1 LLRFSR
7 DDKADFRRA
16 FSKGKRMAGF
26 DVTNVPRCTIDYPLE
41 ILPDEIGALAAP
53 INTLLRSSY
62 LIGESFEFEDSFNS
76 FFDIAEE
83 IAAVEACG
91 LLLPSETD
99 PNVWHLKV
107 SRRVDASPAP
117 DRLDFLTA
125 PAAIAGHF
133 GKAISLDPD
142 WGPWAA
148 PICEA
153 WNSRSLVAFPL
164 RRLRDVEGVLVFGK
178 NDSHPFST
186 VQTKLL
192 CSLSLQSETHIH
204 RNDSIK
210 TLSFYSF
217 IDPLT
222 HVHNRRYFD
231 NQLQKEILRSRRT
244 GDTFSLLL
252 FDLDGFT
259 EYNDRFLRS
268 AGDIALQEFA
278 GLLQSCM
285 REVDTVA
292 RRGGDEFSAILLD
305 SDAEGGRK
313 LAARVVERFQRH
325 LLPGDKDA
333 RTERLSVSVGVASFP
348 SDSFDYSDLVAKSER
363 ALAAARSQGGN
374 QACAFHETS
383 GPPAK
388 TRGDVEDVPVQKIYD
403 AGRSVVDMDRF
414 LEILLFTGMQGL
426 SASRGSIVVKA
437 PEGEDFT
444 LQAAIGFS
452 KAEEQLTSAPT
463 FRPGAVTSWVVNH
476 QLPLLVA
483 RSEDSPVGSPQRK
496 NGYHSD
502 SFLSI
507 PLTHRGSTLGAL
519 HLTNKK
525 DGAPFTRE
533 DLQAFAPVASEIASI
548 LSQGIEFRENVR
560 SFSLSIL
567 SSLTGALELRYP
579 FLSGHSSR
587 VRELARGTAERMGL
601 PAQDLRVLE
610 HAATLHDVGI
620 VGIPASILSKKR
632 ALSDRETEMVRK
644 HPFLGAKLVEGVP
657 GMDAARRTIL
667 EHHEKFDG
675 SGYPQGLRGGD
686 ISLTARIL
694 SVAEYYDS
702 IVSERP
708 YRGSLRP
715 GEALQLIRNGANT
728 LFDPDVIGPFE
739 ATVGSAPPPST
750 TSH

>member
-1 LLRFSR
+1 
-7 DDKADFRRA
+7 
-16 FSKGKRMAGF
+16 MATF
-26 DVTNVPRCTIDYPLE
+26 DVTNVSRCTIDFPLE

-62 LIGESFEFEDSFNS
+62 LIGESFEFEDTFNS

-83 IAAVEACG
+83 IAGVEACG
-91 LLLPSETD
+91 LLLPSETE
-99 PNVWHLKV
+99 PNHWHLRV
-107 SRRVDASPAP
+107 GRRVDPSLA
-117 DRLDFLTA
+117 DERLEYLIA

-153 WNSRSLVAFPL
+153 WGSRSLVAFPL

-178 NDSHPFST
+178 NDSHPFSA

-192 CSLSLQSETHIH
+192 CALSLQSETHVH

-210 TLSFYSF
+210 TLSYYSF
-217 IDPLT
+217 VDPLT
-222 HVHNRRYFD
+222 HVNNRRYFD

-278 GLLQSCM
+278 GLLQNCM

-292 RRGGDEFSAILLD
+292 RRGGDEFSVILLGT
-305 SDAEGGRK
+305 DADGAQT

-333 RTERLSVSVGVASFP
+333 RTERLSVSVGTASFP
-348 SDSFDYSDLVAKSER
+348 SDSFDYSDLVAKAEK
-363 ALAAARSQGGN
+363 ALSTARSHGGN
-374 QACAFHETS
+374 RAFSFHETA
-383 GPPAK
+383 GQPEK
-388 TRGDVEDVPVQKIYD
+388 TRTTCDDLPVQKIYD

-437 PEGEDFT
+437 PEGEDFI
-444 LQAAIGFS
+444 LQAAVGFS
-452 KAEEQLTSAPT
+452 RAEEHLTGAST

-476 QLPLLVA
+476 QLPLVVA
-483 RSEDSPVGSPQRK
+483 RPEDSPVGSPQRK
-496 NGYHSD
+496 NGYQSD

-507 PLTHRGSTLGAL
+507 PLIHRGNTLGAL

-525 DGAPFTRE
+525 DGAPFSRD
-533 DLQAFAPVASEIASI
+533 DLQAFSPVASEIASI
-548 LSQGIEFRENVR
+548 LSQGIQFRENVR

-587 VRELARGTAERMGL
+587 VRDLARRTAERMGL
-601 PAQDLRVLE
+601 GTDEVRVLE
-610 HAATLHDVGI
+610 QAAMLHDVGI
-620 VGIPASILSKKR
+620 VGIPSNILSKKR
-632 ALSDRETEMVRK
+632 TLNDREMEMIRK

-657 GMDAARRTIL
+657 GMDAARRAIL
-667 EHHEKFDG
+667 EHHENFDG
-675 SGYPQGLRGGD
+675 SGYPQGLRGVD
-686 ISLTARIL
+686 ISRTARIL
-694 SVAEYYDS
+694 GVVEYYDS
-702 IVSERP
+702 IISERP
-708 YRGSLRP
+708 YRGSLTP
-715 GEALQLIRNGANT
+715 AEALQLIRNGANT
-728 LFDPDVIGPFE
+728 LFDPDVTGPFE
-739 ATVGSAPPPST
+739 ATIASGSSPT
-750 TSH
+750 TTAH